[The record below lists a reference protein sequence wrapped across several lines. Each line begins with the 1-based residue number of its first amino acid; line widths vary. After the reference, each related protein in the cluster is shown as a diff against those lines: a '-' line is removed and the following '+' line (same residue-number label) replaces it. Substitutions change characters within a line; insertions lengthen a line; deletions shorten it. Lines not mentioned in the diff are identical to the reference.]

1 MLALTHHF
9 RQPPENLLQTLPSA
23 SSFLAS
29 VIGLCLAF
37 VVTSSW
43 ESKGDRARGGSKR
56 ALAKPFMV
64 RGVPSPR
71 LIPQG
76 RWSPAP
82 WPLCM
87 ARVIKLFAFI
97 FRPSYFSGPFLGYT
111 SISAK
116 NPQLAQE
123 LGGFC
128 SWKLFRNNRS
138 HSLRRAAPS
147 PAASNQHCDC
157 PGNDGVN
164 TLPASMQRM
173 PGRWV
178 LEPILCSR

>member
-1 MLALTHHF
+1 MTGQEVA
-9 RQPPENLLQTLPSA
+9 P
-23 SSFLAS
+23 
-29 VIGLCLAF
+29 
-37 VVTSSW
+37 
-43 ESKGDRARGGSKR
+43 RG
-56 ALAKPFMV
+56 
-64 RGVPSPR
+64 
-71 LIPQG
+71 
-76 RWSPAP
+76 P
-82 WPLCM
+82 WPSHLWSGECQVLGSSL
-87 ARVIKLFAFI
+87 REDGLLLHGHCVWPGSSKLFAFI

-128 SWKLFRNNRS
+128 SWKLFRNNRL

>member
-56 ALAKPFMV
+56 ALAKSFMV

-87 ARVIKLFAFI
+87 ARVIQTLCFHFPS
-97 FRPSYFSGPFLGYT
+97 FLLLRPLPRLHLHLSKESTAGPRAWRLL
-111 SISAK
+111 
-116 NPQLAQE
+116 QLEA
-123 LGGFC
+123 L
-128 SWKLFRNNRS
+128 
-138 HSLRRAAPS
+138 
-147 PAASNQHCDC
+147 
-157 PGNDGVN
+157 
-164 TLPASMQRM
+164 
-173 PGRWV
+173 
-178 LEPILCSR
+178 